1 MPTLAQEMRA
11 FFGGQGEQAAD
22 QVALGE
28 ITLFLESFQPGLSAD
43 AWLLQA
49 LSPKSLCRDERGQ
62 NALAHGELQLFDAQ
76 ASGAGDLEECQAAL
90 LCQLA

>member
-1 MPTLAQEMRA
+1 MRMADALAQEMRA
-11 FFGGQGEQAAD
+11 LFGGQGEQAAD

-49 LSPKSLCRDERGQ
+49 LSPKPEARQGRVDGRLPSC
-62 NALAHGELQLFDAQ
+62 
-76 ASGAGDLEECQAAL
+76 S
-90 LCQLA
+90 